1 MILDCFMFFNELD
14 LLEGRLE
21 YLYDKVDYF
30 IIIESNITFTG
41 TPKPLNYLKN
51 ISRYKKYS
59 DKIFYFPFN
68 PDIGQLDLNFDKTNP
83 IFLNFE
89 TSPFWKIEKMQRN
102 HIEEA
107 LKFFDPN
114 DIVLMG
120 DLDEIPIKTAIDA
133 GVEQLEKKT
142 AAAMCLNQ
150 DLYFYNFS
158 QKQSYPSYGTIITT
172 NKFLQD
178 LSSQWTRDM
187 RSRIPQITRGGYH
200 LSFWGDPEHI
210 STKIKSF
217 SHQEF
222 NQDQFVDT
230 DLIKQRIEAGN
241 DPFDRNMLIKADPNL
256 ILPEIY
262 NIFKRYI

>member
-1 MILDCFMFFNELD
+1 MLFNELD

-21 YLYDKVDYF
+21 YLYDTVDYF
-30 IIIESNITFTG
+30 VIVECNITHAG
-41 TPKPLNYLKN
+41 KPKPLNYLKN

-68 PDIGQLDLNFDKTNP
+68 PDISQLDLNFDKTNP

-102 HIEEA
+102 HIGEA
-107 LKFFDPN
+107 LKFFDPD
-114 DIVLMG
+114 DIVLIG

-142 AAAMCLNQ
+142 AAAICLNQ

-172 NKFLQD
+172 NKFLQEV
-178 LSSQWTRDM
+178 SAQWLRDM
-187 RSRIPQITRGGYH
+187 RSQIPQIFQGGYH
-200 LSFWGDPEHI
+200 LSYWGDADQV
-210 STKIKSF
+210 STKIQNF
-217 SHQEF
+217 AHQEF
-222 NQDQFVDT
+222 NEEQFT
-230 DLIKQRIEAGN
+230 DIDLVKRRIEYGQ
-241 DPFDRNMLIKADPNL
+241 DPFNRQSLIRADTSL

-262 NIFKRYI
+262 EIFKKYT